1 MRSSPWVFLM
11 AVLLVSGCGK
21 QEEKPALAPSKE
33 LVPPVAVQA
42 PPPKAPEAA
51 VSEKPAP
58 LSPTQP
64 IPSDVIPIAA
74 PPSPPLSVAPQPPP
88 QEKPSVTSTVAAAL
102 AAAEA
107 KRAALLGQASAPA
120 SIAVTP
126 GSRTEG
132 AASPSALATLSLS
145 DLSQDQVTRG
155 LKEALGRGL
164 QQAIGSLGTSGGF
177 LTNLAVKIPMPEK
190 LQSIEKTLRALRQ
203 DRLADEFVTTM
214 NQAAEKAVPAAAE
227 VFAGTLKRMSVEDA
241 KRILSGSAD
250 AATQYFRKANTAELT
265 EKFLP
270 IVQQA
275 TGKSGATAAFK
286 QLMDKAS
293 LAAPFTKVPVVD
305 LDGYVTEKALDG
317 LFTLVAAEEKHI
329 RENPVARTT
338 DLLKS
343 VFGALKK

>member
-1 MRSSPWVFLM
+1 MRSNGWCLIVVS
-11 AVLLVSGCGK
+11 AVLLASGCGK
-21 QEEKPALAPSKE
+21 PEEKPAATSARESVAPVIAPAVSQKAPEMAVAGNSAPSAPTTQP
-33 LVPPVAVQA
+33 VTPVVVPIAPPPTPPQTSTPPVASPVQ
-42 PPPKAPEAA
+42 
-51 VSEKPAP
+51 S
-58 LSPTQP
+58 
-64 IPSDVIPIAA
+64 
-74 PPSPPLSVAPQPPP
+74 SVA
-88 QEKPSVTSTVAAAL
+88 STVAAESKREGVL
-102 AAAEA
+102 NLIAATAPAPSVSGSRKE
-107 KRAALLGQASAPA
+107 GSAPQ
-120 SIAVTP
+120 
-126 GSRTEG
+126 
-132 AASPSALATLSLS
+132 SALATLSFS

-190 LQSIEKTLRALRQ
+190 LKSIEKTLRSLRQ

-214 NQAAEKAVPAAAE
+214 NQAAEKAVPAATE
-227 VFAGTLKRMSVEDA
+227 VFAGSLKRMSVDDA
-241 KRILSGSAD
+241 KRILSGPAD
-250 AATQYFRKANTAELT
+250 AATQYFRKSNTAELT

>member
-1 MRSSPWVFLM
+1 MRSIGWPLVLS
-11 AVLLVSGCGK
+11 VLLVSGCGK
-21 QEEKPALAPSKE
+21 PEEKPAATSVKE
-33 LVPPVAVQA
+33 TVPPVSTTAASQT
-42 PPPKAPEAA
+42 PPATALA
-51 VSEKPAP
+51 EKPTPLAP
-58 LSPTQP
+58 T
-64 IPSDVIPIAA
+64 
-74 PPSPPLSVAPQPPP
+74 PPLTPVALPIVAP
-88 QEKPSVTSTVAAAL
+88 
-102 AAAEA
+102 
-107 KRAALLGQASAPA
+107 SAPA
-120 SIAVTP
+120 PSSTPPTAPQAQPLAVSTLATATAPAASVLGSRNESAAP
-126 GSRTEG
+126 GSAG
-132 AASPSALATLSLS
+132 ASLSLS

-164 QQAIGSLGTSGGF
+164 QQAIGSLATPGGF

-190 LQSIEKTLRALRQ
+190 LQSIEKTLRSLRQ
-203 DRLADEFVTTM
+203 DRLADEFVATM

-227 VFAGTLKRMSVEDA
+227 VFTGSLKRMSVDDA
-241 KRILSGSAD
+241 KRILTGPAD

-265 EKFLP
+265 QRFLP
-270 IVQQA
+270 IVQQETA
-275 TGKSGATAAFK
+275 KSGATAAFK

>member
-1 MRSSPWVFLM
+1 MM

-21 QEEKPALAPSKE
+21 PEEKPAPTPSKE
-33 LVPPVAVQA
+33 SAPPVAVPA
-42 PPPKAPEAA
+42 PSQKAPEAA
-51 VSEKPAP
+51 ASLKPAP
-58 LSPTQP
+58 LSATQP
-64 IPSDVIPIAA
+64 ISSEAVPVAA
-74 PPSPPLSVAPQPPP
+74 PPSPRPSGLPQPQL
-88 QEKPSVTSTVAAAL
+88 QEKPSVASTVAAAL

-107 KRAALLGQASAPA
+107 KRAGLLGQATATAAIP
-120 SIAVTP
+120 TP
-126 GSRTEG
+126 QGSRADDAG
-132 AASPSALATLSLS
+132 SLSVLSTLSIS

-164 QQAIGSLGTSGGF
+164 QQAIGSLGTSDGF

-190 LQSIEKTLRALRQ
+190 LQSIEKTLRSLRQ

-227 VFAGTLKRMSVEDA
+227 VFAGSLKRMSVDDA
-241 KRILSGSAD
+241 KKILSGPAD
-250 AATQYFRKANTAELT
+250 AATQYFQKANTAELT

-275 TGKSGATAAFK
+275 TSRSGATAAFK

-293 LAAPFTKVPVVD
+293 IAAPFTKLPVVD
-305 LDGYVTEKALDG
+305 LDGYVTEKALAG

-343 VFGALKK
+343 VFGAVKK